1 MNKEDKRKIVIP
13 FTLEQFRD
21 AIDRIKAEYH
31 AGKLDLIGSFEIE
44 TLEYF
49 YEKVKEKETPMKVNR
64 ETYYDENL
72 MERITL
78 YDLVS
83 LIAMCDFELT
93 LRVFGDYEQELIN
106 YKGCKYT
113 DIVWD
118 SIYRD
123 NSVDMFKILD
133 TDEIWIWISEPIR

>member
-1 MNKEDKRKIVIP
+1 
-13 FTLEQFRD
+13 
-21 AIDRIKAEYH
+21 
-31 AGKLDLIGSFEIE
+31 
-44 TLEYF
+44 
-49 YEKVKEKETPMKVNR
+49 
-64 ETYYDENL
+64 

-106 YKGCKYT
+106 YKGWKYN
-113 DIVWD
+113 DIVWN

-123 NSVDMFKILD
+123 KSVYMFKILD
-133 TDEIWIWISEPIR
+133 TDEIWIWIDEPIR

>member
-1 MNKEDKRKIVIP
+1 
-13 FTLEQFRD
+13 
-21 AIDRIKAEYH
+21 
-31 AGKLDLIGSFEIE
+31 
-44 TLEYF
+44 
-49 YEKVKEKETPMKVNR
+49 
-64 ETYYDENL
+64 
-72 MERITL
+72 MERVTL

-93 LRVFGDYEQELIN
+93 LRVFGEYEELIN

-113 DIVWD
+113 NIVWD